1 MIPLG
6 LLSWRPG
13 ACLSGRSAAWL
24 ARLVRDQEA
33 GGSNPLAPT
42 NFPIQFSHW
51 LDTDAQPKHK
61 DRLMQHHRI
70 SCSEK
75 LQRFSPSS
83 LRLLSRFILPATE
96 EICTA
101 RPGERTYD

>member
-6 LLSWRPG
+6 LLSWRSG

-42 NFPIQFSHW
+42 ILPIQFSHW

-75 LQRFSPSS
+75 LQRFSPEFPSPPVPLHPSS
-83 LRLLSRFILPATE
+83 
-96 EICTA
+96 
-101 RPGERTYD
+101 ERTDLYGSTGRASVR